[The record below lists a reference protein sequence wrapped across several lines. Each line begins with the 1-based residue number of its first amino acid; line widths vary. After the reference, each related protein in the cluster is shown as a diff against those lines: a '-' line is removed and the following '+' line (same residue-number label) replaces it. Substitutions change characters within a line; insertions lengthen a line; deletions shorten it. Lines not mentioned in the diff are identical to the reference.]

1 MPELPVTFDFPWL
14 LALLP
19 LLLFLPRQRLRWLR
33 SIVLAC
39 LLVALAQPSIRG
51 THHEV
56 AVLLDTSES
65 VGENALAAL
74 PQLQL
79 ENPPQT
85 FTFAGDTATFGG
97 EAPADFLDTS
107 QTDIARALQ
116 VAAGSGAKRILLIS
130 DGAQSLGDAVAATPG
145 VPVDTFNVAS
155 QPNVRLAQLIVPE
168 EASIGE
174 TVEATAVVESDVA
187 ATIVLT
193 PTIAGETSESI
204 TRNIQAG
211 RTAIPLRFQVSSN
224 QDVEL
229 SATLQTDTL
238 QPTSDDTT
246 RATVSVRERAPI
258 LVINDPATA
267 QLLQAQGFDI
277 REGSAAEVTEPFG
290 YSAVVVRSGAGAFT
304 PGQLELLERY
314 VLNGGGLMMTGGRDS
329 FGFGAW
335 YRTPVEAVLPV
346 NTDLRTEVQLPLV
359 ALVIIL
365 DRSQSMST
373 GNPSKLELAK
383 EGALGVVDLAYQE
396 DLLGMVVF
404 SDGSSTEWAFDIRK
418 ATEQGKREMT
428 QAILNIEAEGGTVLR
443 PAYEMALAQLRTTEA
458 AIKHIIIL
466 SDGKLN
472 DAASVFGGDGSEVDF
487 NVVAATALS
496 LEITTSTIA
505 VGNEADFARLESIAT
520 SGGGRYYEALDV
532 TTLPR
537 IFANEALT
545 ATRSLLRE
553 ETFAPTLRAHPLV
566 ANAAETVPALRAYIA
581 TTLKPNSEMILEGL
595 EGEPILAVSRQGL
608 GRSAVFTTDLNAWAG
623 DLGTWPTLPGLL
635 GTTMRW
641 LQARPAQF
649 EATVR
654 EEGTELHIIVDA
666 VKDGQ
671 YLNDKTLELRYGGVS
686 IPLEQSGAGRYEIS
700 VPRQAQA
707 QTLLVVDSNE
717 IVARSHLR
725 SQGSEFDTKHGEA
738 LLRTIA
744 ERSGGQV
751 ITDLTEYQPTTVSN
765 DRPIWMYLA
774 FAGVGLFVLE
784 LVLRRFPNV
793 SFARRNV

>member
-1 MPELPVTFDFPWL
+1 MV
-14 LALLP
+14 
-19 LLLFLPRQRLRWLR
+19 
-33 SIVLAC
+33 VLAC
-39 LLVALAQPSIRG
+39 LIIALAQPTIRG
-51 THHEV
+51 THHDV
-56 AVLLDTSES
+56 AVLLDTSDS
-65 VGENALAAL
+65 VGDNALGVL
-74 PQLQL
+74 TQLSL
-79 ENPPQT
+79 ETPPRL
-85 FTFAGDTATFGG
+85 FTFAGDTAAFDG
-97 EAPADFLDTS
+97 ESPADFLDSS

-116 VAAGSGAKRILLIS
+116 VAAGSGAKRILLVS
-130 DGAQSLGDAVAATPG
+130 DGAASLGDALTAAPG
-145 VPVDTFNVAS
+145 VPVDTFKVAV

-168 EASIGE
+168 DAGVGE
-174 TVEATAVVESDVA
+174 TVEATAVIETDMT
-187 ATIVLT
+187 ATIALT
-193 PTIAGETSESI
+193 PTIAGESLEAVVQ
-204 TRNIQAG
+204 NVEPG

-224 QDVEL
+224 EDIEL
-229 SATLQTDTL
+229 SATLQTATP
-238 QPTSDDTT
+238 QPTGDDTG

-258 LVINDPATA
+258 LVINDPAMV
-267 QLLQAQGFDI
+267 QLLQTQGFDA
-277 REGSAAEVTEPFG
+277 REGSAADVSEPFD
-290 YSAVVVRSGAGAFT
+290 YSAVIVRSGAGAFT

-404 SDGSSTEWAFDIRK
+404 SDGSSTEWAFDLRK

-443 PAYEMALAQLRTTEA
+443 PAYEMALARLRDTEA
-458 AIKHIIIL
+458 AIKHIIVL

-472 DAASVFGGDGSEVDF
+472 DAANVFGGDGNEVDF
-487 NVVAATALS
+487 NVVAATAQS
-496 LEITTSTIA
+496 LGITTSTIA
-505 VGNEADFARLESIAT
+505 MGNEADFARLESIAS

-553 ETFAPTLRAHPLV
+553 ERFSPTLRSHPLV
-566 ANAAETVPALRAYIA
+566 ANPAESVPILQAYVA
-581 TTLKPNSEMILEGL
+581 TTLKPSGEVILEGL

-623 DLGTWPTLPGLL
+623 ELGTWPTLPGLL

-654 EEGTELHIIVDA
+654 EEGTELHVIVDA

-671 YLNDKTLELRYGGVS
+671 YLNDKTLELRYGGQSVQ
-686 IPLEQSGAGRYEIS
+686 LEQSGAGRYEVT
-700 VPRQAQA
+700 VPRQAEA
-707 QTLLVVDSNE
+707 QTLLVVDGND

-725 SQGSEFDTKHGEA
+725 NQGSEFATGNGEA
-738 LLRTIA
+738 LLRSIS
-744 ERSGGQV
+744 ERTGGQV
-751 ITDLTEYQPTTVSN
+751 ISDLSDYQPTTVSN
-765 DRPIWMYLA
+765 DRPVWMYLA
-774 FAGVGLFVLE
+774 LAGVSLFLLE
-784 LVLRRFPNV
+784 LVLRRFP
-793 SFARRNV
+793 SLALSTLKRS